1 MRSLFRSFERFEV
14 AYLLIS
20 GQAAILY
27 GAATFSED
35 IDIWIRPTPEN
46 ATRLTQALAACRA
59 RVYKLTPPITRRN
72 LMTGHGFHFVVP
84 TRGTP
89 AYLDVMGRPP
99 RVGSFSSARHRAR
112 IMRTPWGRLP
122 VVSILDLIA
131 LKRTRRLSDYEVIS
145 SLVRIRLTEE
155 TPPSTALL
163 RWALVNS
170 FRVEDRIDFARQLGI
185 RAPAEAW
192 RRRILTEIAR
202 HQALDTAYWRRVI
215 RDLRRLRRQKRLLLE
230 GMPVSRSLNPAPQL
244 NA

>member
-1 MRSLFRSFERFEV
+1 MRSLFRGFERFQV

-46 ATRLTQALAACRA
+46 AGRLMQSLAACRA

-72 LMTGHGFHFVVP
+72 LMAGHGFHFVIP

-99 RVGSFSSARHRAR
+99 RVGSFSSAHRQAR
-112 IMRTPWGRLP
+112 IMRTPWGRIP
-122 VVSILDLIA
+122 VVSIPDLIA
-131 LKRTRRLSDYEVIS
+131 LKRTPRLSDYEVIS

-155 TPPSTALL
+155 APPSPALL

-170 FRVEDRIDFARQLGI
+170 FRVEDRLDFARRLGI
-185 RAPAEAW
+185 RAPAEGW

-202 HQALDTAYWRRVI
+202 YQALDAGHRRRVI
-215 RDLRRLRRQKRLLLE
+215 SDLRRLRRQGRLVPEGLL
-230 GMPVSRSLNPAPQL
+230 VSRALDPGA
-244 NA
+244 